1 MELNGSGRFD
11 YKSEKSITADFT
23 FKWDKQN
30 FSRMPRLQIFAVSK
44 DCDLIYHLTNLPF
57 FPWDFKGETNDGRV
71 FTANGLALSSRG
83 EKIDKGIDE
92 ISLGFN
98 CNLLQIGNQDN
109 TFDYFEFYFPN
120 VFIAFDEFEKVGK
133 VSTLNISN
141 IYLEYNGCNYNLT
154 FSGLNEIVTKKK
166 SIIENGEDI
175 LTVKITIRKLSN
187 DLLFNEAKE
196 VLEIISD
203 LMGFVYGDP
212 VNWILG
218 IAYKHNKEVF
228 SQLRDVNFPSL
239 HTFRKLIPV
248 DSPRHLTSYLSQSF
262 VIYATL
268 NEEKRKAIRRF
279 NGGLH
284 FSSERLVFP
293 APFTTLGSC
302 IEDFVQYAVTE
313 KDTHYIDTT
322 ERRKIDPSFAIW
334 VKENIVPLLN
344 DIDKADFN
352 DSGMKQKLSA
362 LIQRNLRSRINKLLE
377 TYNIEYDQSWVSEF
391 VKKRNSAAH
400 GSYTFEKDDYLIWSR
415 MVSLLERVILKEF
428 NYKGDFIDWSVSPP
442 ITKEFS

>member
-1 MELNGSGRFD
+1 M
-11 YKSEKSITADFT
+11 
-23 FKWDKQN
+23 
-30 FSRMPRLQIFAVSK
+30 
-44 DCDLIYHLTNLPF
+44 
-57 FPWDFKGETNDGRV
+57 
-71 FTANGLALSSRG
+71 
-83 EKIDKGIDE
+83 
-92 ISLGFN
+92 
-98 CNLLQIGNQDN
+98 
-109 TFDYFEFYFPN
+109 
-120 VFIAFDEFEKVGK
+120 
-133 VSTLNISN
+133 
-141 IYLEYNGCNYNLT
+141 
-154 FSGLNEIVTKKK
+154 
-166 SIIENGEDI
+166 
-175 LTVKITIRKLSN
+175 
-187 DLLFNEAKE
+187 
-196 VLEIISD
+196 
-203 LMGFVYGDP
+203 
-212 VNWILG
+212 
-218 IAYKHNKEVF
+218 
-228 SQLRDVNFPSL
+228 
-239 HTFRKLIPV
+239 
-248 DSPRHLTSYLSQSF
+248 
-262 VIYATL
+262 
-268 NEEKRKAIRRF
+268 
-279 NGGLH
+279 
-284 FSSERLVFP
+284 
-293 APFTTLGSC
+293 GSC